1 MSTRRTFLSQG
12 LFVAGGLS
20 PAMTAAQQER
30 TSTST
35 SDAVKSMSPPKKP
48 IIVTRYTGDR
58 TIAESYRMLEEGAD
72 TLEAAHHVCI
82 GRENDPKDHSVGLGG
97 LPNEEGIV
105 ELDASCMHGP
115 TRAAGAVGAIRN
127 IKNVCLVARK
137 VMERTS
143 HVMLAGEGAE
153 RFAVTEGFPRED
165 LLTDDARK
173 IWLLWKES
181 RSSHGWWGPGLS
193 SPQWTPPEDDKIAF
207 SKGPHRLPRAANSGD
222 ADVIQKQSLV
232 LWQRAADCGVATDQ
246 RWEAVKQILWPTMG
260 TINVSALNT
269 KGELSTAT
277 TTSGAAWK
285 IPGRLGD
292 SPIIGAGCYADQD
305 VGSAGA
311 TGSGEENIK
320 VAGAHTIVDLMRT
333 GMSPHDAGLEALR
346 RIARN
351 YNGDMR
357 KLRYVDMIYYI
368 LRKDGAYAGCSM
380 WSTHPGGD
388 VVKFVVHDGV
398 ERTENCAYLFKGT
411 SMDWPPRPK
420 AR

>member
-1 MSTRRTFLSQG
+1 MSTRRTFLSQT
-12 LFVAGGLS
+12 LFAAGGLS
-20 PAMTAAQQER
+20 PAITSAQEGP

-35 SDAVKSMSPPKKP
+35 SDAVKSLSPPKKP
-48 IIVTRYTGDR
+48 IIVTRYTGDGAV
-58 TIAESYRMLEEGAD
+58 AEGYRMLEGGAD
-72 TLEAAHHVCI
+72 TLEAAHHICI

-97 LPNEEGIV
+97 LPNEEGVV

-115 TRAAGAVGAIRN
+115 TRAAGAVGAVQN
-127 IKNVCLVARK
+127 IKNVCLVSRK

-153 RFAVTEGFPRED
+153 RFAVAEGFPREN

-181 RSSHGWWGPGLS
+181 RSSRGWWGPGMS
-193 SPQWTPPEDDKIAF
+193 DPQWAPPEEGKISF
-207 SKGPHRLPRAANSGD
+207 SSGPPRLPRAANTED
-222 ADVIQKQSLV
+222 AEVIRRQALS
-232 LWQRAADCGVATDQ
+232 LWQRAADWGIAPDH

-269 KGELSTAT
+269 RGELSTAT

-320 VAGAHTIVDLMRT
+320 VAGAHAIVDLIRT
-333 GMSPHDAGLEALR
+333 GMSPHDAGMEALR

-351 YNGDMR
+351 YNNDMR

-368 LRKDGAYAGCSM
+368 LRRDGAYAGCSM
-380 WSTHPGGD
+380 WSTHPGGQP
-388 VVKFVVHDGV
+388 VEFLVHDGV

-411 SMDWPPRPK
+411 SIDWPPK
-420 AR
+420 AK